1 LRLVHTLPFAL
12 LLLASTAA
20 FGEPAVSC
28 TEVLHAAR
36 SYVQERLTT
45 LGTTPAQVAIPVPA
59 GHAWVI
65 EVREQGNDL
74 RVEVRDGAGHL
85 LAQADHPERRTGT
98 RRLIISPPSDADA
111 LSLRVTGKEHEAV
124 TGTVDIAVT
133 DLAALSKYPT
143 CLGAYRSLAAADAD
157 YAIAQQIS
165 LARAATA
172 TTPAAPATTTARE
185 AYLRAAQEYLSA
197 EQILDRPADATLR
210 GETAL
215 ALAGVRYFD
224 LQDWRGSAEW
234 AATAQSFLGSRD
246 PYRRARAQ
254 ALAAA
259 AWIEMATAST
269 PRAPAVGNPDAKAL
283 LVKARRTL
291 EQLVA
296 FHRRRGESYDEAL
309 QINNIALSYLY
320 ESRFHECVAA
330 ARSASELFAQLH
342 EAPRQGLA
350 WQNRA
355 LCYWGLGHL
364 PEALGA
370 LNRALKVL
378 KPEPYPQLYLP
389 TLSNTALLN
398 YALGHFDTSLRLH
411 DQSLELATR
420 SQNLREQAQSLY
432 GIGVTYYAL
441 GDRTQARE
449 FLERALAIR
458 TTAFDARGRRAT
470 LRSLATVYADLGE
483 YHKAIELDHEALALA
498 TSPTSRARSR
508 IQLAVHTALDGNPQD
523 ALAMLAE
530 LLEPGAV
537 PDPLIRAQ
545 ARLQRAIIERRSGA
559 FDESLRDLEY
569 AAPVFRSFGSVT
581 DGFSADLERARD
593 LRLAGNPSAALAA
606 VDRALDRSEAIRTQT
621 ANPEFR
627 AQLQLPLRAAY
638 DLKLDLLWDEFE
650 RADRDGHSADAA
662 RIAAAA
668 FQSADGA
675 RARSFADIAAQ
686 QYSPAIRRDL
696 AAELARRELLYRN
709 LTGLRFALDT
719 RLDHAGSADPR
730 ARDLAGEI
738 AGLQRQVDT
747 LNNTIAARTAGP
759 QGNGTGSPSAITAAA
774 QRLLPADAAIIAYW
788 LGEQAAYAWVATPAG
803 IHWVRL
809 TDPATI
815 TAAARAFHDSLK
827 RLADLPRE
835 RRLDTGA
842 ALYDQI
848 IRPIAEWVAPRQRWF
863 FIPDAALNYVPFAA
877 LRAGAGAGT
886 GTGASSQPGAGA
898 SSPPGAGADS
908 RYDPEYIVSAHDV
921 ALAPAA
927 WLLLAPARRS
937 DRPRPETPRPGT
949 PRPGQPRPQ
958 LPSAQ
963 SRILL
968 VSDPV
973 YERSDP
979 RLHLEQPA
987 DNPARAIAAE
997 PATAVPSTAVPST
1010 AVPPVL
1016 PLDAE
1021 QRYERIPGTAR
1032 EAAAIQAE
1040 FPAAEVDSL
1049 SGLQATRDRLLQLD
1063 WSQYRFIHIAAHG
1076 HLDARMPQLSALV
1089 LSAYDQHGDQIEGAL
1104 RTADLSAL
1112 TLTAEVAVFSGCD
1125 TALGKDVLNEGMVGM
1140 AYATLARGAGAVVS
1154 SLWQVPDEIGATLM
1168 TEFYRHLIRDS
1179 MSPVTALSASM
1190 RSVLKRNPSA
1200 DPALWGA
1207 FQVSVVTIPRP
1218 DLQTERGVGVLQ

>member
-20 FGEPAVSC
+20 FGEPAPSC
-28 TEVLHAAR
+28 TEVLHAAQ

-65 EVREQGNDL
+65 EVREQGNDV

-111 LSLRVTGKEHEAV
+111 ISLRVTGKEHEAV
-124 TGTVDIAVT
+124 TGTVEIVVT
-133 DLAALSKYPT
+133 DLAALSTYPT

-165 LARAATA
+165 LGRPTATTAKPATTA
-172 TTPAAPATTTARE
+172 TTPTTTARE

-197 EQILDRPADATLR
+197 EQVLDHPADGALR

-234 AATAQSFLGSRD
+234 AATAQSFFGSRD
-246 PYRRARAQ
+246 PYRGARAQ

-291 EQLVA
+291 EDLVA

-330 ARSASELFAQLH
+330 ARSASQLFAQLH

-370 LNRALKVL
+370 FNRALKEL

-420 SQNLREQAQSLY
+420 SQNPREQAQSLY

-483 YHKAIELDHEALALA
+483 YHKAIEFDHEALALA

-508 IQLAVHTALDGNPQD
+508 IQLAVHTALDGNPRD
-523 ALAMLAE
+523 ALAMLVE
-530 LLEPGAV
+530 LLEPDAV

-545 ARLQRAIIERRSGA
+545 ARLQRAVIERRSGA
-559 FDESLRDLEY
+559 YDESLRDLEY

-638 DLKLDLLWDEFE
+638 DLKLDLLWEEFD
-650 RADRDGHSADAA
+650 RAGKAGHSADAA
-662 RIAAAA
+662 GIAAAA

-696 AAELARRELLYRN
+696 AAELTRRELLYRN
-709 LTGLRFALDT
+709 LTGLRFALDG

-747 LNNTIAARTAGP
+747 LNNVIAARTAGP
-759 QGNGTGSPSAITAAA
+759 QGKGAGSLSEINAAA

-788 LGEQAAYAWVATPAG
+788 LGEQAAYAWAVTPAG

-827 RLADLPRE
+827 RLADMPRE

-842 ALYDQI
+842 VLYDQI
-848 IRPIAEWVAPRQRWF
+848 IGPIAEWVAPRQRWF

-877 LRAGAGAGT
+877 LRAGGRAGA
-886 GTGASSQPGAGA
+886 GASSQPGA
-898 SSPPGAGADS
+898 SADS
-908 RYDPEYIVSAHDV
+908 RDDPGYDDPGYIVSAHDV

-927 WLLLAPARRS
+927 WLLLAPARRA
-937 DRPRPETPRPGT
+937 DTPRPGT
-949 PRPGQPRPQ
+949 PGPDAPRLGQPRPQ
-958 LPSAQ
+958 LPSVQ

-979 RLHLEQPA
+979 RLHLEHPA
-987 DNPARAIAAE
+987 DDPARAIDAA
-997 PATAVPSTAVPST
+997 PPT
-1010 AVPPVL
+1010 AVPPTAVPPTVVPPVP
-1016 PLDAE
+1016 PLGAE
-1021 QRYERIPGTAR
+1021 QRYQRIPGTAR

-1040 FPAAEVDSL
+1040 FPATEVDSL

-1089 LSAYDQHGDQIEGAL
+1089 LSAYDQHGDRIEGAL

-1207 FQVSVVTIPRP
+1207 FQVSVVSIPRP
-1218 DLQTERGVGVLQ
+1218 DLQAGRGVGVLQ